1 MGDDCCFTAAFFG
14 QQKQDAFFGQQKQD
28 VMKWSKVSLEL
39 QLKVHL
45 QFIDLLE

>member
-1 MGDDCCFTAAFFG
+1 MGDDWCFTA
-14 QQKQDAFFGQQKQD
+14 AFFGQQKQD
-28 VMKWSKVSLEL
+28 VMKWSKVFLEL